1 MSDDEPVP
9 DEAGRRRIAERDR
22 KADIGERRQEYE
34 QGDGW
39 VDPDDSL
46 AEARRQA
53 VEDDPAPSESHPG
66 MTARDEE
73 WQREKQM
80 LGQDADEP
88 GLPHT
93 RKAGPQRTRQ
103 RGEGRDEPA
112 GRDGLAV
119 PGGEETGEGEDAGTG
134 TGGERRPLREDEI
147 PDSRDVT
154 QG

>member
-22 KADIGERRQEYE
+22 KADAGGRRQEYE
-34 QGDGW
+34 QADGW

-73 WQREKQM
+73 RQREKQM
-80 LGQDADEP
+80 L
-88 GLPHT
+88 
-93 RKAGPQRTRQ
+93 R
-103 RGEGRDEPA
+103 
-112 GRDGLAV
+112 
-119 PGGEETGEGEDAGTG
+119 PGGEETGEGGDAGTG